1 MIGIAEATLLQGF
14 ALGLLVLGLAIS
26 FRFLDFPDLTV
37 DGSFVLGAATGAHAI
52 RIGIPVI
59 VALLMAVGAGFI
71 AGCCTGLLH
80 SRFRLSKL
88 LSGILM
94 MIALYSVNF
103 RVMGASNLSLLQSRT
118 LPDYFSH
125 AMGFG
130 TIGVIVF
137 FGFSAICAK
146 IVLDLILRSE
156 WGSVLRT
163 VGDNETLAT
172 SLGFST
178 SRMKII
184 GLGLANSL
192 VALSGTL
199 VSQYQGFADISMGI
213 GMIIVGV
220 ASLIIGEA
228 VVQTLPRRLRGSS
241 IVQRRT
247 TAALIGALVYQLIV
261 NVTLRLG
268 IAPTDLKLITAL
280 LVIIAVMIGRTREY
294 AFAGIDRY

>member
-14 ALGLLVLGLAIS
+14 ALALLVLGLAIS

-59 VALLMAVGAGFI
+59 IAVLMAVGAGFV

-118 LPDYFSH
+118 LPDFFSQF
-125 AMGFG
+125 MGMG
-130 TIGVIVF
+130 TTGVIIF
-137 FGFSAICAK
+137 FGLCAIGAK
-146 IVLDLILRSE
+146 FILDFVLRSE
-156 WGSVLRT
+156 WGAVLRT
-163 VGDNETLAT
+163 VGDNERLAG

-178 SRMKII
+178 SRIKIV
-184 GLGLANSL
+184 GLGLANAL

-228 VVQTLPRRLRGSS
+228 IVQMIPKRASGSS
-241 IVQRRT
+241 IVERRT
-247 TAALIGALVYQLIV
+247 SAALIGALIYQLIV

-280 LVIIAVMIGRTREY
+280 LVVMAVMIGRSRGY